1 MILWH
6 LYASVNIIYFI
17 LNSQKAQINYKR
29 DTGIIGD
36 KYEGFIPELH
46 RLFIIICVVLVMG
59 STFSY
64 DFGLWPFKIISL
76 SDSSV
81 YIFIN

>member
-17 LNSQKAQINYKR
+17 LISQKAQINYKR

-46 RLFIIICVVLVMG
+46 RLFIIICACLFLSCVALSATILVYG
-59 STFSY
+59 PSKLFH
-64 DFGLWPFKIISL
+64 
-76 SDSSV
+76 
-81 YIFIN
+81 